1 MLRVVYFLHIH
12 FNRSYAETISVF
24 LSGGTMKKSF
34 AAGLSLIL
42 FLTCFISS
50 GHATLIAQYTFD
62 HGTLADSS
70 GSAVTYDLSAVGSSP
85 DLSSGAYFS
94 DGLPANYLQTNGP
107 GGAPDWTLSLW
118 VNTSVANQGQFKG
131 LFSNNTSSTA
141 DFSFQIDSYDGQY
154 RLVSVNLSTAKII
167 GTPTLDLWENI
178 VVQKFGGNDARLYF
192 NGQFIGTTGVNP
204 GGLQMFRLGIN
215 RNSNNSFLGYLDA
228 IQIWDDSL
236 QNAAAIYAAGVGN
249 NAFTAVPEPST
260 WILLGGG
267 LIGLAAVRR
276 RMR

>member
-1 MLRVVYFLHIH
+1 
-12 FNRSYAETISVF
+12 
-24 LSGGTMKKSF
+24 MKNTF
-34 AAGLSLIL
+34 AAGLGLIL

-62 HGTLADSS
+62 DGILADSS
-70 GSAVTYDLSAVGSSP
+70 ASAVTYNLSAVGSSP

-94 DGLPANYLQTNGP
+94 DGLAANYLQTTGP
-107 GGAPDWTLSLW
+107 GGMTDWTLSLW

-131 LFSNNTSSTA
+131 LFSNNNSSTA
-141 DFSFQIDSYDGQY
+141 DYSFQIDSYDGQY
-154 RLVSVNLSTAKII
+154 RLVSKSSSTAQII

-178 VVQKFGGNDARLYF
+178 VIQKFGGTNARLYF
-192 NGQFIGTTGVNP
+192 NGALIGTTGFNP

-215 RNSNNSFLGYLDA
+215 RNSNNSFSGYLDT

-236 QNAAAIYAAGVGN
+236 QDAATIYAAGVGN
-249 NAFTAVPEPST
+249 NVFTAVPEPST

-276 RMR
+276 RKR

>member
-1 MLRVVYFLHIH
+1 
-12 FNRSYAETISVF
+12 
-24 LSGGTMKKSF
+24 MKNTF
-34 AAGLSLIL
+34 TAGLGLIL
-42 FLTCFISS
+42 FLTCFITS

-70 GSAVTYDLSAVGSSP
+70 ASAETYNLNAVGSSP

-94 DGLPANYLQTNGP
+94 DGLAANYLQQIKGP
-107 GGAPDWTLSLW
+107 GGMTDWTLSLW

-131 LFSNNTSSTA
+131 LFSNNNDKDA
-141 DFSFQIDSYDGQY
+141 LYSFQIDSYDGQY
-154 RLVSVNLSTAKII
+154 RLFSANSSTAKVV
-167 GTPTLDLWENI
+167 GAPTLDLWENI
-178 VVQKFGGNDARLYF
+178 VIQKFGGTNARLYF
-192 NGQFIGTTGVNP
+192 NGQFIENTGFNP

-215 RNSNNSFLGYLDA
+215 RNSDNSFSGYLDN
-228 IQIWDDSL
+228 IQIWDDSS
-236 QNAAAIYAAGVGN
+236 QDAASIFAAGVGN

-276 RMR
+276 RMS